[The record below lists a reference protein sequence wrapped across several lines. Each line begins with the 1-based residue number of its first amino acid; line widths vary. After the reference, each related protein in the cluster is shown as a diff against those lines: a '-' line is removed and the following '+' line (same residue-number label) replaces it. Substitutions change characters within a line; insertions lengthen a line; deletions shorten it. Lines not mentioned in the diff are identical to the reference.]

1 MKINLSSPSALLV
14 DFLITRLSTY
24 YSPFKF
30 KKIKKPV
37 IRSTNEK
44 KTC

>member
-1 MKINLSSPSALLV
+1 MKINLRSPSAFLV
-14 DFLITRLSTY
+14 DFLITRLITY

-30 KKIKKPV
+30 KKIKNTI
-37 IRSTNEK
+37 IRNTNEK